1 MKINKRILPYLGL
14 LAGVFAL
21 SMSSIF
27 IRWAE
32 APGVVTSFF
41 RMSIASVVM
50 LPFFIRK
57 GLPAI
62 RKLDRRWLAFP
73 LLGGLFIALD
83 HGTWSTSL
91 QYTTVANGTLFNNV
105 APVWVALFS
114 LAIWKEKLGKVF
126 WAGLALTV
134 VGAAIIFGNGLFT
147 GGQLN
152 GGDALALLSSMF
164 YASYFLVTQR
174 GRQHLETLPYIWLAV
189 FTSAILLF
197 CVSQVLGMPLTGY
210 STRTYLIFLAAGIIS
225 QVIGYFSI
233 GYALGHVPASLVAP
247 TMVAQPVLT
256 MILAIPL
263 AGEMPQPGQWL
274 GAVAVVAGIYLVNWR
289 SPVEAT
295 PST

>member
-1 MKINKRILPYLGL
+1 MKINPRFLPYLGL

-50 LPFFIRK
+50 LPLFIKK

-62 RKLDRRWLAFP
+62 RKLDRRWLVFP

-91 QYTTVANGTLFNNV
+91 QYTQVANGTLFNNI
-105 APVWVALFS
+105 APVWVALFTW
-114 LAIWKEKLGKVF
+114 IVWKEKLGVVF
-126 WAGLALTV
+126 WIGLALTV
-134 VGAAIIFGNGLFT
+134 IGAAIIFGNGLFSA
-147 GGQLN
+147 GQLN
-152 GGDALALLSSMF
+152 VGDAIALLSSLF

-174 GRQHLETLPYIWLAV
+174 GRQHLDTLPYIWLAV
-189 FTSAILLF
+189 LTSAILLF
-197 CVSQVLGMPLTGY
+197 CVSQLLGLSLTGY
-210 STRTYLIFLAAGIIS
+210 PARTYLVFLAAGVIS

-256 MILAIPL
+256 MIVAIPL
-263 AGEMPQPGQWL
+263 ANEMPQPLAWL
-274 GAVAVVAGIYLVNWR
+274 GAAAVVAGIYLVNR
-289 SPVEAT
+289 R
-295 PST
+295 PSAAA